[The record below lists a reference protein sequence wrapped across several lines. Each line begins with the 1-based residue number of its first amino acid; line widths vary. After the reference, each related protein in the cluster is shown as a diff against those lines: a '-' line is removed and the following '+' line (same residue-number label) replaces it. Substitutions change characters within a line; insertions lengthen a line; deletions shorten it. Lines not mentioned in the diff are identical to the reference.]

1 MIYTVIIT
9 ATRCSRQIAQ
19 KSSDFQVLSPQA
31 MAIRSAM
38 IDFNSLARRLS
49 AYKRWCEGL
58 ADTIREYQHWM
69 EQNGLA
75 EGTEDLRVYEL
86 MDMLRS
92 DKITVALVA
101 EFSRGKTELIN
112 AIFFADYKQRLLPSE
127 AGRTTMCPTEL
138 LYDDKLGPCIRLLPI
153 ETRASNIT
161 IAEYKRTPV
170 QWTTLALDLES
181 PKQMTETLR
190 EIMKTKPVPV
200 REAQKLG
207 LYHPTPEIPAQ
218 ANGLIDI
225 PVWRHAIINYPNP
238 LLKQGLV
245 ILDTPGLNALGTEPE
260 LTMGMLPK
268 AQAVLFL
275 LAADTGVTKSDMEV
289 WQQHVCNARGT
300 GHNGCIAVLNKI
312 DTLWDELRDD
322 AAVSAT
328 IARQADDTAR
338 ALGIDRGQVFP
349 VSAQKGLLGKI
360 KADHALLEK
369 SGLLALEIKLSED
382 IIPSRQRYVRERVA
396 REIGNIVEATEATVE
411 ARLTATEN
419 QITELKALGGKN
431 LDMIQAMIQRMRE
444 ERDAYER
451 KLESFQATRGVLS
464 EQIRILLETL
474 SLAAFDA
481 LIANTRQDMKESWTT
496 HGLKVGMARFFDGAG
511 EVMEKVNKQA
521 HQIKGLVEA
530 VYGKFHAEHGL
541 PTIRPASIS
550 LLPYRSRLQKLHDE
564 AEAFRNSAVLLIT
577 EEHFVISK
585 FFITLVSRAREIYT
599 DCNTEANAWSKAVL
613 APIMNQLREHKVM
626 LDRRLENLKKI
637 QSNLDSL
644 GSRITD
650 LEVTRDQLHKQQ
662 GAVRV
667 MLERINQPL
676 PVLD

>member
-1 MIYTVIIT
+1 MV
-9 ATRCSRQIAQ
+9 
-19 KSSDFQVLSPQA
+19 
-31 MAIRSAM
+31 AI
-38 IDFNSLARRLS
+38 NSLARRLS

-75 EGTEDLRVYEL
+75 EGAEDLRVYEL

-92 DKITVALVA
+92 DKLTVALVA

-138 LYDDKLGPCIRLLPI
+138 LYDDKLAPCIRLLPI
-153 ETRASNIT
+153 ETRSSST
-161 IAEYKRTPV
+161 SIADYKRTPV
-170 QWTTLALDLES
+170 QWTTLPLDLES

-190 EIMKTKPVPV
+190 ELMKTRAVPV

-207 LYHPTPEIPAQ
+207 LFHPTPEVPTP

-225 PVWRHAIINYPNP
+225 PVWRHAVINYPNP

-245 ILDTPGLNALGTEPE
+245 VLDTPGLNALGTEPE

-289 WQQHVCNARGT
+289 WQRHLSSARGA
-300 GHNGCIAVLNKI
+300 GHTGCIAVLNKI

-322 AAVSAT
+322 AAVSAS

-338 ALGIDRGQVFP
+338 ALGIDRRQVFP

-360 KADHALLEK
+360 KADHALLER

-396 REIGNIVEATEATVE
+396 RGHGRLGGLDDIADL

-419 QITELKALGGKN
+419 QIAELKTLGGKN
-431 LDMIQAMIQRMRE
+431 LDMIQAMIQRMRA
-444 ERDAYER
+444 ERDAYEK
-451 KLESFQATRGVLS
+451 KLESFQATRAVLS
-464 EQIRILLETL
+464 EQIRMLLETL
-474 SLAAFDA
+474 SLPAFDA
-481 LIANTRQDMKESWTT
+481 LIAKTRQDMKESWTT
-496 HGLKVGMARFFDGAG
+496 HGLKVGMASFFDGAG
-511 EVMEKVNKQA
+511 EIMEKVSKQA

-530 VYGKFHAEHGL
+530 VYGKFHTEHGL
-541 PTIRPASIS
+541 PKIKPAGIS

-564 AEAFRNSAVLLIT
+564 AEAFRNSAVLVIT

-585 FFITLVSRAREIYT
+585 FFITLVSRARDIYT

-613 APIMNQLREHKVM
+613 TPILNQLREHKLM
-626 LDRRLENLKKI
+626 LDKRLENLKKI
-637 QSNLDSL
+637 QDNLDTL
-644 GSRITD
+644 GSRIAD
-650 LEVTRDQLHKQQ
+650 LEATRDQLHRQQ

-667 MLERINQPL
+667 MLERIHQPL

>member
-1 MIYTVIIT
+1 MV
-9 ATRCSRQIAQ
+9 
-19 KSSDFQVLSPQA
+19 
-31 MAIRSAM
+31 AI
-38 IDFNSLARRLS
+38 NSLARRLS

-75 EGTEDLRVYEL
+75 EGAEDLRVYEL

-92 DKITVALVA
+92 DKLTVALVA

-138 LYDDKLGPCIRLLPI
+138 LYDDKLAPCIRLLPI
-153 ETRASNIT
+153 ETRASSTT

-170 QWTTLALDLES
+170 QWTTLPLDLES

-207 LYHPTPEIPAQ
+207 LFHPTPEAPAP

-225 PVWRHAIINYPNP
+225 PVWRHAVINYPNP

-289 WQQHVCNARGT
+289 WQRHVCTARGA
-300 GHNGCIAVLNKI
+300 GQNGCIAVLNKI

-322 AAVSAT
+322 AAVNAS
-328 IARQADDTAR
+328 IARQADETAR
-338 ALGIDRGQVFP
+338 VLGIDRRQVFP

-382 IIPSRQRYVRERVA
+382 IIPSRQRYVREHVA
-396 REIGNIVEATEATVE
+396 REIGNIVEATEATVA
-411 ARLTATEN
+411 ARLTNTES
-419 QITELKALGGKN
+419 QIAELKTLGSKN

-444 ERDAYER
+444 ERDAYSK
-451 KLESFQATRGVLS
+451 KLERFQTTRVVLS
-464 EQIRILLETL
+464 EQIRILLDSL
-474 SLAAFDA
+474 SLAAFDT
-481 LIANTRQDMKESWTT
+481 LIGTTRQDMKGSWTT
-496 HGLKVGMARFFDGAG
+496 HGLKIGMASFFDGAG
-511 EVMEKVNKQA
+511 AIMEKVSRQTN
-521 HQIKGLVEA
+521 QIKGLIEA
-530 VYGKFHAEHGL
+530 VYGKFHTEHGL
-541 PTIRPASIS
+541 PIIKPANFS
-550 LLPYRSRLQKLHDE
+550 LLSYRSRLQKLHDE
-564 AEAFRNSAVLLIT
+564 AEAFRNSAVLVLT

-599 DCNTEANAWSKAVL
+599 DCNAEANAWSKAIL
-613 APIMNQLREHKVM
+613 TPILNQLREHKVM
-626 LDRRLENLKKI
+626 LDKRLENLKKI
-637 QSNLDSL
+637 QDNLDTL
-644 GSRITD
+644 GSRIAE
-650 LEVTRDQLHKQQ
+650 LEATRTQLHKQQ